1 MRYATAQGWDER
13 PRPLGLLRLRP
24 ARRAVEVDT
33 NHRHVVKELALV
45 PPAAHL
51 GLLRQLR
58 GRVRR
63 AARLAD
69 DGRRL
74 VVAHKGPQPVARD
87 DHPLVLPGP
96 DGEGGDL
103 GLRREPSAGVPIAER
118 AGNGR
123 ADGDG
128 APLELCAHRQRPPP
142 VRVPVRNL
150 GWLAQQRRVRRS
162 AVHRRLAP
170 QAAPQ
175 ATHLAHRRLLARDIG
190 DGSGHLC
197 AGGQRARARR
207 CGRRGVG
214 PGVGPGRRVP
224 REDGGGRRAVEA
236 LLTFLLLAEG
246 ELERLLAALDRLVQR
261 RAGRRR
267 RR

>member
-1 MRYATAQGWDER
+1 MTSGDGATRVRALA
-13 PRPLGLLRLRP
+13 PLRPLGLLRLRP

-207 CGRRGVG
+207 RG
-214 PGVGPGRRVP
+214 
-224 REDGGGRRAVEA
+224 
-236 LLTFLLLAEG
+236 
-246 ELERLLAALDRLVQR
+246 
-261 RAGRRR
+261 
-267 RR
+267 